1 MNKKHSENADT
12 STYLIIVYTKMT
24 QKDIRNQ
31 CSLNYMT
38 YIYSIINASLWI
50 VVYFGAQRYCLQQGA
65 VAEQKV

>member
-1 MNKKHSENADT
+1 
-12 STYLIIVYTKMT
+12 MT
-24 QKDIRNQ
+24 LD
-31 CSLNYMT
+31 YMT